1 MAFDNYRKTLDE
13 KDEREWSMNAGL
25 GRLHE
30 CDCCL
35 HSVGI
40 GDGNNVLCPFY
51 KEHKAAVWAKE
62 RACRFFKDKDPN
74 EWGKADV

>member
-1 MAFDNYRKTLDE
+1 MTAFDNYRRNLE

-25 GRLHE
+25 GPLHE

-62 RACRFFKDKDPN
+62 RACRFFIDKDPSKRK
-74 EWGKADV
+74 GVV